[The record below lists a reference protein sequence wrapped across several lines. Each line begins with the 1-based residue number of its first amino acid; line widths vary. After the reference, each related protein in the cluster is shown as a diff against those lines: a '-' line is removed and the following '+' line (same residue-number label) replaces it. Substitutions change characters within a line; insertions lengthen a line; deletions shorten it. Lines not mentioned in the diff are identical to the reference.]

1 MGNKEEKKDD
11 KTPQTTSKQEKS
23 PEEETETHAGDKL
36 VQSVV
41 ENDKETIDNGKLIE
55 EAINNSMNS
64 FNPDMMFEQMVK
76 DFKTAKQIYGEK
88 ILRQLSGYDEG
99 YLEKNIKIPEFQR
112 ELKKKIDQKIDKLKK
127 QKLLDKKD
135 TITDKGIKLAKL
147 TMLTE
152 ELDKIAPKGTRG
164 EKFYKKL
171 SIYGDK
177 LDIKPYSK
185 GDRYKDVSV
194 NKTVKTALRRSHP
207 KLIPEDIKVNRRMA
221 KGEIYIVYAL
231 DASGSMKGD
240 KISSCKKAGIALA
253 YKAIEEKDKV
263 GMIIFGKEVHK
274 KIMPTRNFNELL
286 NEIATIR
293 ASNETD
299 LAVTIRE
306 SVRMFPT
313 TDVTKHL
320 VLITDAM
327 PTAGDSPTKET
338 IKAAEI
344 AKAHDIT
351 ISLVGIKLE
360 KDGIKLAKNITQIG
374 GGKLHVAK
382 DLDNVDQ
389 IVLEDYYAVKEGY

>member
-1 MGNKEEKKDD
+1 MFVSRLSATEEYLGKGY
-11 KTPQTTSKQEKS
+11 PMFYNEL
-23 PEEETETHAGDKL
+23 EEI
-36 VQSVV
+36 
-41 ENDKETIDNGKLIE
+41 ETIINNRELLHQKYTIPGAMKIAIYDNRIEIFNPGCFPGLVDINSLGDGTTYLRNPTLVRLAYQVNLIE
-55 EAINNSMNS
+55 ARGTGIRL
-64 FNPDMMFEQMVK
+64 
-76 DFKTAKQIYGEK
+76 IYE
-88 ILRQLSGYDEG
+88 
-99 YLEKNIKIPEFQR
+99 
-112 ELKKKIDQKIDKLKK
+112 
-127 QKLLDKKD
+127 
-135 TITDKGIKLAKL
+135 
-147 TMLTE
+147 
-152 ELDKIAPKGTRG
+152 
-164 EKFYKKL
+164 
-171 SIYGDK
+171 
-177 LDIKPYSK
+177 
-185 GDRYKDVSV
+185 
-194 NKTVKTALRRSHP
+194 
-207 KLIPEDIKVNRRMA
+207 
-221 KGEIYIVYAL
+221 
-231 DASGSMKGD
+231 
-240 KISSCKKAGIALA
+240 SCKKAGIALA